1 MGTPPIRPHRRRYG
15 DARMVVGKVRGR
27 VGRDERG
34 GRERV
39 GGGRP
44 MGQAIA
50 VDYGLFFICYWVG
63 RKSLGR
69 CSEKAVKAT
78 MEGHGRIV

>member
-1 MGTPPIRPHRRRYG
+1 MGTPPIRPYRRRYG
-15 DARMVVGKVRGR
+15 NARMVVGKVRGR

-34 GRERV
+34 GRERM

-50 VDYGLFFICYWVG
+50 GLCLVFLSNWEGFSG
-63 RKSLGR
+63 GFEARKQS
-69 CSEKAVKAT
+69 
-78 MEGHGRIV
+78 